1 MNRRAAEPQSAV
13 APARRGRAG
22 GFTLLEV
29 MIALLLATI
38 GLLGTVAVQQTMF
51 NATAN
56 ANDAAIATRLAT
68 QALEEFSA
76 RTVRVDRDQLASE
89 ASPAWT
95 DLTYL
100 NAAGRRSATRT
111 PEFRFR
117 RESWVANQGA
127 TSPYAVSVRVSYD
140 LDNGSVKT
148 IRVDQERRKTW

>member
-1 MNRRAAEPQSAV
+1 MRSHQSRPRPRRAPS
-13 APARRGRAG
+13 

-56 ANDAAIATRLAT
+56 STDQAIATRLAT
-68 QALEEFSA
+68 QALEEASA
-76 RTVRVDRDQLASE
+76 RVVHSDVDQLA
-89 ASPAWT
+89 ALVSPNWT
-95 DLTYL
+95 TPLYL
-100 NAAGRRSATRT
+100 NAGGLSSPTPSAAY
-111 PEFRFR
+111 RFKR
-117 RESWVANQGA
+117 DMLVTNQGFGN
-127 TSPYAVSVRVSYD
+127 PYNVSARVTYS